1 MEPILKVR
9 NLQTGYG
16 DLRVVWDV
24 SFDVYPGAG
33 HRTARPQRRR

>member
-24 SFDVYPGAG
+24 LV
-33 HRTARPQRRR
+33 RTSIPVR